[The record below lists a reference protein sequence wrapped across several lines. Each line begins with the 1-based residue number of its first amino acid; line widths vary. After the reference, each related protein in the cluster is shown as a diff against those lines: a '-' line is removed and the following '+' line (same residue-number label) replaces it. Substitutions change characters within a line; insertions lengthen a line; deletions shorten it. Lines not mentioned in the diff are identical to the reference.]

1 MTDRR
6 TDRRTNIGKTDV
18 QTDER
23 IVRQTGGWKHG
34 PGKTERRTD
43 RHKDSQTN
51 RIRTDSQKNKKTDR
65 QFKMRKTSR
74 QAER

>member
-23 IVRQTGGWKHG
+23 IAGQTGGWKHG
-34 PGKTERRTD
+34 QGKTE
-43 RHKDSQTN
+43 
-51 RIRTDSQKNKKTDR
+51 
-65 QFKMRKTSR
+65 
-74 QAER
+74 